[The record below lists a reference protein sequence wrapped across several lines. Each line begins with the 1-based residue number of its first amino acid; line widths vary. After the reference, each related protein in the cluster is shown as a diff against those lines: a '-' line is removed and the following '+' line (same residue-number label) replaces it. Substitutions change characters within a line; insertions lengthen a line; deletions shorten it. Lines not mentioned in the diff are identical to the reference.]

1 METACLALSFLSRA
15 LKHDSWT
22 KKLQSWG
29 ALSSNNYIIIV
40 FCSRDGPVLRRNGR
54 LVFSIWSFQHTW
66 EFLRLHLALI
76 SWKIKEHWLWVRK
89 KFRFY
94 QQRRLKSYLDGLVNS
109 KHWAI
114 KTMTLRVLLSVP
126 REMQFFGSLL
136 VLRTH
141 LTCAIDRR
149 CSLLSAK
156 MA

>member
-1 METACLALSFLSRA
+1 METARFALSFLSRV

-29 ALSSNNYIIIV
+29 ALSSNNYNY
-40 FCSRDGPVLRRNGR
+40 RDGPVLRRNGR
-54 LVFSIWSFQHTW
+54 LVFSIWSFLHTW
-66 EFLRLHLALI
+66 EFLRLYLALI
-76 SWKIKEHWLWVRK
+76 SWKIKEHWLWVRR

-94 QQRRLKSYLDGLVNS
+94 QQRRLKSYLDGLVNC
-109 KHWAI
+109 KYWAI

-149 CSLLSAK
+149 CLCYLRRWLR
-156 MA
+156 